1 MTEPSTAE
9 DLTIDELI
17 EKLLAERQQML
28 ILFCT
33 VAGLSP
39 FTHDKPIETE
49 LEEFCEILI
58 DYVSVGHFETY
69 ERILTDNSNNEVAVL
84 KLANQV
90 YPHIVETTDTAISF
104 NDKYDS
110 SNTAVPRDDLDSD
123 LSELIGDI
131 AIRIELE
138 DRLINVMRGVG
149 A

>member
-17 EKLLAERQQML
+17 DKLLAERQQML

-69 ERILTDNSNNEVAVL
+69 ERMLNNDKGGDSEIL

-90 YPHIVETTDTAISF
+90 YPRIVDTTDTAISF

-110 SNTAVPRDDLDSD
+110 DSKSVPRDDLDND
-123 LSELIGDI
+123 LSELISDI

-138 DRLINVMRGVG
+138 DRLINAMR
-149 A
+149 